1 MSVLGA
7 RLDPVSEYEVSVDCV
22 GAIEDTA
29 TDVVNN
35 RLDFVEV
42 WDSFENENELFVLAT
57 IDDVSSSDGIKD
69 INVVISFAI
78 SRVVEVKDER
88 T

>member
-1 MSVLGA
+1 MSVVGA
-7 RLDPVSEYEVSVDCV
+7 RLDPVSEDAVSVDCV

-29 TDVVNN
+29 TVVVNN

-42 WDSFENENELFVLAT
+42 WDSFENENELFVLAP

-69 INVVISFAI
+69 INVVISFRI

>member
-1 MSVLGA
+1 MSVEGA
-7 RLDPVSEYEVSVDCV
+7 RLDPVSEAVDCV
-22 GAIEDTA
+22 GAMEDTA

-42 WDSFENENELFVLAT
+42 WDSFENELFVLAT

-69 INVVISFAI
+69 INVVISFTI

>member
-1 MSVLGA
+1 MSVVGA
-7 RLDPVSEYEVSVDCV
+7 RLDPVSEDSVPVDCV

-29 TDVVNN
+29 TVVVNN

-42 WDSFENENELFVLAT
+42 WDSFVDENELFVLAT
-57 IDDVSSSDGIKD
+57 IDVVSSSDGIKD
-69 INVVISFAI
+69 IDVTISFSI
-78 SRVVEVKDER
+78 SSVVEVKDER

>member
-1 MSVLGA
+1 MSVVGA
-7 RLDPVSEYEVSVDCV
+7 RLDPVSEYAVSVDCV
-22 GAIEDTA
+22 GSMEDTA

-42 WDSFENENELFVLAT
+42 WDSFENELFVLAT

-69 INVVISFAI
+69 INVVISFTI
-78 SRVVEVKDER
+78 SRVVAVKDER